1 MDTFCKAE
9 RLYKRTLI
17 EKLFSGDNRSFTVFP
32 LRVIYMSIET
42 LNVDSA
48 ILISVS
54 KHRFKRAVK
63 RNRVKRQVREAYRCN
78 KALLKVEDGKHYLIA
93 FIYLSDQ
100 LFPSSTIAT
109 AVRSALQRI
118 A

>member
-17 EKLFSGDNRSFTVFP
+17 EKLFSGDNHSFTVFP
-32 LRVIYMSIET
+32 LRVIYT
-42 LNVDSA
+42 TVDELDVDTA

-54 KHRFKRAVK
+54 KRHFKRAVK
-63 RNRVKRQVREAYRCN
+63 RNRVKRQIREAYRQH
-78 KALLKVEDGKHYLIA
+78 KTLLKVGEGKHYLVA
-93 FIYLSDQ
+93 FIYLSNE
-100 LFPSSTIAT
+100 LLPSETIT
-109 AVRSALQRI
+109 KAVCGALQRI